1 MTLFNLYYVQGSKL
15 GVPTHDCEAWPFGGF
30 LLRESVPYKLPTFLI
45 TTLPVTEQTT
55 TGSECVYNYG
65 NYGTVRPIT
74 CGGGGK
80 AQQKANNPGLLHRG
94 RALPSKWR
102 DGEEQPPFLGGRIEG
117 SVRIGRAYCGSYE
130 ARVLSR
136 SN

>member
-1 MTLFNLYYVQGSKL
+1 M
-15 GVPTHDCEAWPFGGF
+15 HDCEAWPFGGF

-74 CGGGGK
+74 CGGGGRHNRR
-80 AQQKANNPGLLHRG
+80 QTTPDYCTG
-94 RALPSKWR
+94 
-102 DGEEQPPFLGGRIEG
+102 GERCRPNGGMARNSHHFWEG
-117 SVRIGRAYCGSYE
+117 G
-130 ARVLSR
+130 
-136 SN
+136 